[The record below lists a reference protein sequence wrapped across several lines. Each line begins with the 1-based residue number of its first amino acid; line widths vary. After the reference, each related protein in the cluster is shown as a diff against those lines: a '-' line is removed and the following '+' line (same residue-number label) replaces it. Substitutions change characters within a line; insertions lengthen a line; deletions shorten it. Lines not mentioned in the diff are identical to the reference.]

1 MVEYDKKI
9 CDKIFN
15 ILKKYKYEK
24 FIYNKLTQE
33 IEKFKGQKILN
44 IFYINKNVV
53 I

>member
-24 FIYNKLTQE
+24 FAYNKFSQE
-33 IEKFKGQKILN
+33 IEKFKDQKILN
-44 IFYINKNVV
+44 IFYINQRF
-53 I
+53 II